1 MQKSVFQGLAELETG
16 GQAGVFCTIVRSQ
29 GSTPRGVGSKMI
41 VYPDGSILG
50 TVGGGEVESR
60 VIDEALDSLKSGT
73 PRILTYSMVDPQ
85 RGDPGVC
92 GGQLDVFLEPILP
105 TPTLLLIGG
114 GHVGK
119 SVAHLA
125 KWLEFRVVVCDDRP
139 EFCNPKAIPGADEYY
154 PVSIEELSKKLEIN
168 SWTYIVLT
176 TRGSN
181 VDVEGLPFLL
191 KTPAAYIGVIGSRR
205 RWELTVRNLVDAGI
219 KKDLLA
225 KVHSP
230 IGLELNAETPNE
242 IAVSILAE
250 ILMLRNGGDG
260 RKMSNQV

>member
-1 MQKSVFQGLAELETG
+1 MQKKIFQALAELESG
-16 GQAGVFCTIVRSQ
+16 DQAGVFCTIVRSQ

-50 TVGGGEVESR
+50 TVGGGEVEGR

-73 PRILTYSMVDPQ
+73 SRILTYSMVDPV

-92 GGQLDVFLEPILP
+92 GGQLEVFLEPILP
-105 TPTLLLIGG
+105 PPTLLLIGG

-139 EFCNPKAIPGADEYY
+139 EFCSPEAIPDADDFY
-154 PVSIEELSKKLEIN
+154 PVSIEELSKNLEITA
-168 SWTYIVLT
+168 WTYIVLT

-191 KTPAAYIGVIGSRR
+191 ETSAAYIGVIGSRR
-205 RWELTVRNLVDAGI
+205 RWELTLRNLVDSGI
-219 KKDLLA
+219 NKDVLA

-242 IAVSILAE
+242 IAVSIMAE

-260 RKMSNQV
+260 RKMSTHE